1 MTPPRE
7 DNYQVAEVLNVTTAP
22 NISSNA
28 AVNRIVINTMEEL
41 LSMDN
46 TRTVTRIL
54 LVVLVI
60 YLFLCLIIA
69 TLCPSQFDNDETEDD
84 IDELRLR

>member
-1 MTPPRE
+1 MTPSRE
-7 DNYQVAEVLNVTTAP
+7 DNYQVAEVLNVTAVP

-28 AVNRIVINTMEEL
+28 AVNRIVINTMDEL

-46 TRTVTRIL
+46 SRTLTRIL
-54 LVVLVI
+54 LTVLVI

-69 TLCPSQFDNDETEDD
+69 TLCPSSFDNDETEDD
-84 IDELRLR
+84 INESRLR

>member
-1 MTPPRE
+1 MTPSRE
-7 DNYQVAEVLNVTTAP
+7 DNYQVAEVLNVTAVP

-28 AVNRIVINTMEEL
+28 AVNRIVINTMDEL

-46 TRTVTRIL
+46 SRTITRIL
-54 LVVLVI
+54 LTVLVI

-69 TLCPSQFDNDETEDD
+69 TLCPSSFDNDETKDD
-84 IDELRLR
+84 INESRLR

>member
-7 DNYQVAEVLNVTTAP
+7 DNYQVAEVLNVTTVP

-28 AVNRIVINTMEEL
+28 AVNRIVINTMDEL

-46 TRTVTRIL
+46 SRTITRIL
-54 LVVLVI
+54 LAVLVI

-69 TLCPSQFDNDETEDD
+69 ALCPSLFDNDETEDD
-84 IDELRLR
+84 IDELPLK